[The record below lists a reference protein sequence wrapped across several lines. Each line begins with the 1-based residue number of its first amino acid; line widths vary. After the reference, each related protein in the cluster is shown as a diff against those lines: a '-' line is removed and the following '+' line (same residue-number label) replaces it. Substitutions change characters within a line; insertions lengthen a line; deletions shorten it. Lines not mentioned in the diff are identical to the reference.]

1 MHLNVFMAVN
11 SFAGNPAKLQLIL
24 YLCVLVGLQL
34 NASQLLCNLNWC
46 RFPLFV
52 LQQGDSNNTQSSRQA
67 EGTLIQNLSNSNKA
81 V

>member
-34 NASQLLCNLNWC
+34 NASQLVCKGTRLMQSQLVQI
-46 RFPLFV
+46 PFV
-52 LQQGDSNNTQSSRQA
+52 CIAAR
-67 EGTLIQNLSNSNKA
+67 
-81 V
+81 